1 MLVYHSLN
9 INCCSALCVF
19 GTSFIMYYLVSFL
32 VLIILAVPRIGL
44 SLSSHTH
51 LFLYA
56 TDTWA
61 KVQNIQNPELKKF
74 KYFKFKMSIVLRYIE
89 KDSENIIIFAKFSTV
104 KPV

>member
-1 MLVYHSLN
+1 M
-9 INCCSALCVF
+9 AA
-19 GTSFIMYYLVSFL
+19 SFL
-32 VLIILAVPRIGL
+32 CLILAVPRIGL

-61 KVQNIQNPELKKF
+61 KVQNVQSPELKKF
-74 KYFKFKMSIVLRYIE
+74 KYFKFKMSIEFRYIE